1 MKEIKIAIKG
11 HLKSIND
18 NEKSVIDVIAIKKDN
33 KIQYILDDVIHKIE
47 IDNNKVTLVR
57 ENDEFK
63 NILEFIKGKKNKSY
77 YLLKEKNFCVDIN
90 IETIELEYKDNY
102 IEILYE
108 VLDSK
113 ERYEYKLEM
122 RNIDEYKK

>member
-18 NEKSVIDVIAIKKDN
+18 NQKSVIDVIAMKKEN
-33 KIQYILDDVIHKIE
+33 KIQYILDNVTHKIE
-47 IDNNKVTLVR
+47 LKENKIILIR
-57 ENDEFK
+57 ENNEFRST
-63 NILEFIKGKKNKSY
+63 LEFIKGQKNKSY

-90 IETIELEYKDNY
+90 IKTIELEYKDNF
-102 IEILYE
+102 IKIVYE
-108 VLDSK
+108 VLDSNEK
-113 ERYEYKLEM
+113 YEYMLEM

>member
-18 NEKSVIDVIAIKKDN
+18 NEKSVIDVIAMKKEN
-33 KIQYILDDVIHKIE
+33 KIQYILDNVTHKIE
-47 IDNNKVTLVR
+47 LKENKIILIR
-57 ENDEFK
+57 ENNEFRST
-63 NILEFIKGKKNKSY
+63 LEFIKGKKNKSY

-90 IETIELEYKDNY
+90 IETIELEYKDNF
-102 IEILYE
+102 IKIVYE
-108 VLDSK
+108 VLDSNEK
-113 ERYEYKLEM
+113 YEYMLEM

>member
-18 NEKSVIDVIAIKKDN
+18 NQKSVIDVIAMKKEN
-33 KIQYILDDVIHKIE
+33 KIQYILDNVTHKIE
-47 IDNNKVTLVR
+47 LKENKIILIR
-57 ENDEFK
+57 ENNEFRST
-63 NILEFIKGKKNKSY
+63 LEFIKGKKNKSY

-90 IETIELEYKDNY
+90 IETIELEYKDNF
-102 IEILYE
+102 IKIVYE
-108 VLDSK
+108 VLDSNEK
-113 ERYEYKLEM
+113 YEYMLEM